1 VRILLL
7 LQEHAHRAQHRLHR
21 EYTSS
26 SSSWTGRRY
35 AWPERLGLSWWAPHH
50 RSLSGGRRAMSWLPL
65 RLVII
70 WGPGSNVGTHLR
82 YPRNINVTG

>member
-26 SSSWTGRRY
+26 SSS
-35 AWPERLGLSWWAPHH
+35 
-50 RSLSGGRRAMSWLPL
+50 
-65 RLVII
+65 
-70 WGPGSNVGTHLR
+70 
-82 YPRNINVTG
+82 